1 MTSIPRASVE
11 VLKEMVAGKPT
22 IQEFTDQVAKHGYS
36 IVRPVKVNGEPMIV
50 TKEVLNDRVNV
61 EVVTTKLNSRGR
73 PDMNSA
79 IVIDVT
85 TTG

>member
-1 MTSIPRASVE
+1 M
-11 VLKEMVAGKPT
+11 
-22 IQEFTDQVAKHGYS
+22 
-36 IVRPVKVNGEPMIV
+36 VRPVKVNGEPMIV
-50 TKEVLNDRVNV
+50 TKEILYDRVNV

-79 IVIDVT
+79 IVVDVT